1 MELSLQ
7 SRKDYKAMRSSRRMM
22 IIKEK
27 LHIDALIDYKRF
39 LELYKKYGKGIDEK
53 DFAKYFLDIPYQKHY
68 NLQSGKIKNTYVLS
82 REYVSPKEIERIQ
95 GEVKKYIEDFNLSNV
110 DYDIVEMLYTRYGGR
125 LSIAMFAEDVLG
137 ITAHTVECIK
147 SDRNKTVNLFSISTI
162 DRIEIR
168 KRQNEVIVAE
178 RLHIGDTITLEEFN
192 RLYKKYGDGISEK
205 DFATKVLQISSAA
218 RFNQF
223 KSR

>member
-27 LHIDALIDYKRF
+27 LHIDTLIDYKRF
-39 LELYKKYGKGIDEK
+39 LELYKKYGKGIDVK
-53 DFAKYFLDIPYQKHY
+53 DFAKYFLDIPYHKHY
-68 NLQSGKIKNTYVLS
+68 NLQSGKIKNTYILS
-82 REYVSPKEIERIQ
+82 REYVSPKEIERMQ
-95 GEVKKYIEDFNLSNV
+95 GEVKKYVDDFNLSSV
-110 DYDIVEMLYTRYGGR
+110 DYGIVELLYTRYSGR
-125 LSIAMFAEDVLG
+125 LSMAMFAEDVLG
-137 ITAHTVECIK
+137 ITPHSVECIK
-147 SDRNKTVNLFSISTI
+147 SDRTKTVNLFSLSNM
-162 DRIEIR
+162 DKMEIR

-178 RLHIGDTITLEEFN
+178 RLHIGDTITLDEFN

-205 DFATKVLQISSAA
+205 DFATKVLQISSVS